1 MANSLNGL
9 AKNAENLNS
18 TYDNGYNPSSDDS
31 LDKIATFLGYG
42 ASVPS
47 AEEVPTGVA
56 LGGNMARFSQY
67 NTEWQGFRAQQNIGG
82 TDEQDAPSNQFIA
95 LGTYDFDCL
104 AYRDDTKIYKNG
116 TLSTTINAGAS
127 GSVGCVQGDRIY
139 VSRPVG
145 QSSGTEF
152 DEGFLYLGWAGFTFA
167 HRRDRNSGAT
177 LFIYNLSA
185 DTTYE
190 LRYTTSDG
198 VVSST
203 TLQSTATVSSAGT
216 LTNAGSILSTRNY
229 VLFATKPIA
238 AYVRLTSGGG
248 VNDSLPLYPLDQDA
262 KFGAFSSGG
271 HIFQLNNYQQYR
283 AASNVTQ
290 TLFTRSS
297 NGGSTTERNASTAYG
312 SMYIDLAPGQTSANF
327 FAGPVQKIQ
336 SGSSSIIGAE
346 QQADGNGSEMTPFV
360 SKKAFG
366 SIGSA
371 TAGTPAWICLIGES
385 AMTIYHRN
393 AKGQLKS
400 TVNMTGNATYSLYF
414 AYYSS
419 GIANDDIFES
429 LTDRFIMYYDNNTTL
444 ADERTCYMGDVNLE
458 MGSLYEEAQMSGP
471 YGDPDQACNEPN
483 APTTHYV
490 VATFQNG
497 DQVFTNAACTTELS
511 ISPADYYYNHDTNQ
525 TFQYTPWTPS
535 SGGIE
540 NIQACGR

>member
-18 TYDNGYNPSSDDS
+18 TYDNGSTPSSDDS
-31 LDKIATFLGYG
+31 LDDIATELGFG

-56 LGGNMARFSQY
+56 LGGNMARFAQY
-67 NTEWQGFRAQQNIGG
+67 NTEWEGFRAQQNIGG

-116 TLSTTINAGAS
+116 TLSTTINAGDG

-203 TLQSTATVSSAGT
+203 TLQSTSTVSSAGT
-216 LTNAGSILSTRNY
+216 LTNVGSLLSTRNY
-229 VLFATKPIA
+229 VLFATKPIC
-238 AYVRLTSGGG
+238 AYVRLISGGG

-262 KFGAFSSGG
+262 KFGAFSAGG

-297 NGGSTTERNASTAYG
+297 NGSSTTERNASTAYG
-312 SMYIDLAPGQTSANF
+312 SMYIDLAPGQTSGTF
-327 FAGPVQKIQ
+327 FSGPVQKIQ
-336 SGSSSIIGAE
+336 SSSSSLIGAE

-366 SIGSA
+366 SIGST
-371 TAGTPAWICLIGES
+371 TAGTPAWVCLIGES

-393 AKGQLKS
+393 TKGQLKS
-400 TVNMTGNATYSLYF
+400 TTTMAGSATYSLYF
-414 AYYSS
+414 KYFNSNLS
-419 GIANDDIFES
+419 NDDIFES
-429 LTDRFIMYYDNNTTL
+429 TNGSFIMYYDSNTTL
-444 ADERTCYMGDVNLE
+444 DDERTCYMGDVNFE
-458 MGSLYEEAQMSGP
+458 VSSLYATANMSGP
-471 YGDPDQACNEPN
+471 YGDPSEACNS
-483 APTTHYV
+483 PTTASTHYV
-490 VATFQNG
+490 IITFQNG
-497 DQVFTNAACTTELS
+497 EQVFTNSACTSELS
-511 ISPADYYYNHDTNQ
+511 IGSNYYYNHDTNQ

-540 NIQACGR
+540 NIQNCGR